1 MRVFR
6 SVLVSSVVL
15 LFVLRVLAPVAGAQ
29 PVTLQRAIELAVS
42 GSNATALSAA
52 DEMRAQQ
59 SYMAARN
66 TFIPQLILGSGAAF
80 TYGFPLSIEGAA
92 PSIFNLN
99 SQSYLLNFAQRE
111 FIRAAKTEY
120 QATTGVSQDRRDQ
133 LILETALTYIELAK
147 TKNDLDLLH
156 QQEQAS
162 LQLQDVVKARVEAG
176 VESAVENTR
185 AQLLTAQTRLR
196 QTEAEGNSDVL
207 RLRLS
212 QLTGLPANSIE
223 TSSESIPPLPEIRQ
237 DEDLA
242 GQATR
247 SSWAL
252 KVANLRADAREERA
266 RGEHKQLYPAVDFVA
281 QYGLFSKYNNF
292 DQYFKKFQRNNAT
305 LGVVIRFPFLNYAQ
319 KAQASSA
326 DAESIT
332 ARKQAEE
339 VKQQVSS
346 ETLRLQRAVR
356 QLTAAREVARLQFA
370 MAQASLQSMPAS
382 IDAGKATIRDQ
393 GNARVEQQERSAALL
408 DATFQLEKAEVQLLR
423 ATGELE
429 KWARGQ

>member
-1 MRVFR
+1 M
-6 SVLVSSVVL
+6 
-15 LFVLRVLAPVAGAQ
+15 APTAGAQ
-29 PVTLQRAIELAVS
+29 PLTLKRAIDLAVS

-59 SYMAARN
+59 AYKAARN

-99 SQSYLLNFAQRE
+99 SQSFLLNFAQRE

-120 QATTGVSQDRRDQ
+120 QAATGVSQDRRDQ
-133 LILETALTYIELAK
+133 LILETALTYLELAK
-147 TKNDLDLLH
+147 TRNDLDLLR
-156 QQEQAS
+156 QQEAAS
-162 LQLQDVVKARVEAG
+162 LQLQQVVKARVEAG

-185 AQLLTAQTRLR
+185 TQLLNAQIRLR
-196 QTEAEGNSDVL
+196 QAEAEGNSDVL
-207 RLRLS
+207 KLRLS
-212 QLTGLPANSIE
+212 QLTGLPANAIE

-242 GQATR
+242 AQATR

-281 QYGLFSKYNNF
+281 QYGLFSKFNNF
-292 DQYFKKFQRNNAT
+292 DQYFRKFQRNNAT
-305 LGVVIRFPFLNYAQ
+305 LGVAIRFPFINYAQ
-319 KAQASSA
+319 KAQARAA

-356 QLTAAREVARLQFA
+356 QCTAAREVARLQYQ
-370 MAQASLQSMPAS
+370 MAQASLLSMPAQ
-382 IDAGKATIRDQ
+382 IEAGKATVRDQ
-393 GNARVEQQERSAALL
+393 GNARVEEQGRSAALL
-408 DATFQLEKAEVQLLR
+408 DATFQLQKAELQLLR

>member
-1 MRVFR
+1 MRMFR
-6 SVLVSSVVL
+6 PASIVLS
-15 LFVLRVLAPVAGAQ
+15 LFFFAIMAPAAGAQ
-29 PVTLQRAIELAVS
+29 PLTLQRAIELAVS

-66 TFIPQLILGSGAAF
+66 TFIPQLVLGSGAAY

-92 PSIFNLN
+92 PSIFNLS

-120 QATTGVSQDRRDQ
+120 QAATGLSQDRRDQ

-147 TKNDLDLLH
+147 NQNDLDLLH
-156 QQEQAS
+156 KQEDAS
-162 LQLQDVVKARVEAG
+162 LQLQQVVKARVDAG

-196 QTEAEGNSDVL
+196 QTEAEGSSDVL

-212 QLTGLPANSIE
+212 QLTGLPAGTIQV
-223 TSSESIPPLPEIRQ
+223 SSQSIPPLPEIHQ

-242 GQATR
+242 AQAVN
-247 SSWAL
+247 SSWAF
-252 KVANLRADAREERA
+252 KVANLHAQSREERA
-266 RGEHKQLYPAVDFVA
+266 LGEHKQLYPAIDFVG
-281 QYGLFSKYNNF
+281 QYGLFSKFNNF
-292 DQYFKKFQRNNAT
+292 DQYFRKFQRNNAT
-305 LGVVIRFPFLNYAQ
+305 IGLAIRFPFLNYAQ
-319 KAQASSA
+319 KAAASAA
-326 DAESIT
+326 DAESVT

-346 ETLRLQRAVR
+346 ETLRLQRTVR
-356 QLTAAREVARLQFA
+356 QLTAAREVARLQYE
-370 MAQASLQSMPAS
+370 MAQASLQSMPAQ
-382 IDAGKATIRDQ
+382 IDAGKATVRDQ
-393 GNARVEQQERSAALL
+393 GASRVEEQERSAALL
-408 DATFQLEKAEVQLLR
+408 DATFQLEKAELQLLR
-423 ATGELE
+423 ATGQLE

>member
-1 MRVFR
+1 MKVIR
-6 SVLVSSVVL
+6 SFLVASVGL
-15 LFVLRVLAPVAGAQ
+15 LFMMQILAPVAGAQ

-42 GSNATALSAA
+42 GSNASALSAA

-59 SYMAARN
+59 AYMAARN
-66 TFIPQLILGSGAAF
+66 TFIPQLVVGSGAAF

-111 FIRAAKTEY
+111 FIRAAKSEY
-120 QATTGVSQDRRDQ
+120 QATTGVSRDRRDQ
-133 LILETALTYIELAK
+133 LILETALTYLELAK
-147 TKNDLDLLH
+147 TSDDLEVLH

-162 LQLQDVVKARVEAG
+162 LQLQEVVRARVEAG
-176 VESAVENTR
+176 VESAMENTR

-196 QTEAEGNSDVL
+196 QTVAEGDGDVL

-212 QLTGLPANSIE
+212 QLTGLPANSMA
-223 TSSESIPPLPEIRQ
+223 TSRASIPPFPEVRQ

-242 GQATR
+242 AQATR

-252 KVANLRADAREERA
+252 KVASWRADAREERA

-281 QYGLFSKYNNF
+281 QYGLFSKFNNF
-292 DQYFKKFQRNNAT
+292 DQYFRKFQRNNAT
-305 LGVVIRFPFLNYAQ
+305 LGVAIRFPFLNYAQ

-339 VKQQVSS
+339 IKQQVSS

-356 QLTAAREVARLQFA
+356 QLSAAREVARLQFA
-370 MAQASLQSMPAS
+370 MAQASLQAMPAQ
-382 IDAGKATIRDQ
+382 IDAGKATVRDQ
-393 GNARVEQQERSAALL
+393 GNARVEEQARSAALL
-408 DATFQLEKAEVQLLR
+408 DATFQLEKAELQLLR
-423 ATGELE
+423 ATGQLE
-429 KWARGQ
+429 NWARGQ